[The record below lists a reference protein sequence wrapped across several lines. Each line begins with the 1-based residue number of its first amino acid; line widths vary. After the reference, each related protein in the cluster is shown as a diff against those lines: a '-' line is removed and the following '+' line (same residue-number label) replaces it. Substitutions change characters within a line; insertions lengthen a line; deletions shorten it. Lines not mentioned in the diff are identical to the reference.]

1 MKNNL
6 EIGSRI
12 RSVRESMRLNRNS
25 FSERINISEIFLSQ
39 IERGEKSLSLN
50 TLISICVNTGCS
62 ADYLLFGKIDENSAA
77 KKTIRLLNQ
86 LPPEVNSLVY
96 DIAGSVKDI
105 YNISSCKL
113 DIKEEVNDKIS

>member
-12 RSVRESMRLNRNS
+12 RSVRESMNLSRDL
-25 FSERINISEIFLSQ
+25 FSEKVNISEIFLSQ

-50 TLISICVNTGCS
+50 TLISICINTGCS
-62 ADYLLFGKIDENSAA
+62 ADYLLFGKFDENTSTQ
-77 KKTIRLLNQ
+77 KTIRLLNQ
-86 LPPEVNSLVY
+86 LPPEINNIVY

-105 YNISSCKL
+105 YDYS
-113 DIKEEVNDKIS
+113 KINP

>member
-6 EIGSRI
+6 EIGNRI
-12 RSVRESMRLNRNS
+12 RSIRENMNLSRNS
-25 FSERINISEIFLSQ
+25 FSEKINISEIFLSQ

-50 TLISICVNTGCS
+50 TLISICSNTGCS
-62 ADYLLFGKIDENSAA
+62 ADYILFGKLEENVTP

-86 LPPEVNSLVY
+86 LPPEVNNIVY

-105 YNISSCKL
+105 YDRSKISS
-113 DIKEEVNDKIS
+113 

>member
-12 RSVRESMRLNRNS
+12 RSVREGMNLNREV
-25 FSERINISEIFLSQ
+25 FSEKVNISEIFLSQ

-50 TLISICVNTGCS
+50 TLISICNSTGCS
-62 ADYLLFGKIDENSAA
+62 ADYLLFGKLDENVTA

-86 LPPEVNSLVY
+86 LPPEINNIVY

-105 YNISSCKL
+105 YDKTNSK
-113 DIKEEVNDKIS
+113 VNQ

>member
-12 RSVRESMRLNRNS
+12 RSVREGMNLSREA
-25 FSERINISEIFLSQ
+25 FSEKINISEIFLSQ

-50 TLISICVNTGCS
+50 TLMSICENTGCS
-62 ADYLLFGKIDENSAA
+62 SDFLLFGRIDEKAIS
-77 KKTIRLLNQ
+77 KKILRLLNQ
-86 LPPEVNSLVY
+86 LPPEVNNIVY

-105 YNISSCKL
+105 YDNSK
-113 DIKEEVNDKIS
+113 VNH

>member
-12 RSVRESMRLNRNS
+12 RSVRESMNLSRDL
-25 FSERINISEIFLSQ
+25 FSEKINISEIFLSQ

-50 TLISICVNTGCS
+50 TLMSICENTGCS
-62 ADYLLFGKIDENSAA
+62 ADYLLFGNLDENAIA

-86 LPPEVNSLVY
+86 LPPEVNNIVY

-105 YNISSCKL
+105 YDNSR
-113 DIKEEVNDKIS
+113 VNHESK